1 MPSPFPG
8 MDPWLEARHLW
19 PGVHSELIVQLR
31 HLLVPQVRPTYFVD
45 VEEHVLDE
53 DELPQR
59 TLVPDV
65 SMTPTGRGSAGP
77 SRQDPEAGTEG
88 AGRRLLP
95 ALVLMSEELEVRERR
110 LVIRS
115 VRDRTVVTVVE
126 LLSHVNKGS
135 PGTRGRQE
143 YLSKRRELLRSQ
155 SHLIEIDL
163 LRAGHGI
170 PSVEPLPA
178 GDYHAHVSRVELRP
192 RGEVFSWSVRDP
204 LPVLPVPLRGEDVRL
219 SLGEAVAR
227 AYDQA
232 GYDAELDYTRPPVPP
247 LGAEDQVW
255 AEALLR
261 DRGR

>member
-1 MPSPFPG
+1 M
-8 MDPWLEARHLW
+8 
-19 PGVHSELIVQLR
+19 
-31 HLLVPQVRPTYFVD
+31 RPTYFVD

-88 AGRRLLP
+88 TGRRLLP

-143 YLSKRRELLRSQ
+143 YLSQRRELLRSQ

-204 LPVLPVPLRGEDVRL
+204 LPVLPVPLRGGSPSAGLTSQDGEPTHGAGASAPRRRNGEDVRL
-219 SLGEAVAR
+219 DLGEAVTR

-255 AEALLR
+255 ADALLR